1 MIKIVDILRA
11 LSDDKAFILFNSI
24 ALGEGHDFTNLIKK
38 WGSPP
43 HRYYSRIL
51 RITKVRLAK
60 REKGK
65 YIATA
70 LGSVVYDAVSTVG
83 TALDN
88 YWAFKVIEKC
98 FKANRYSN

>member
-43 HRYYSRIL
+43 P
-51 RITKVRLAK
+51 
-60 REKGK
+60 
-65 YIATA
+65 
-70 LGSVVYDAVSTVG
+70 SVLLKDS
-83 TALDN
+83 
-88 YWAFKVIEKC
+88 
-98 FKANRYSN
+98 